1 MQILLHYL
9 NVNVEVEIVNFS
21 HYIWNHKGLWNEDI
35 SLQHQT
41 MQLSD
46 IFMLKFGFMEKRN
59 MITNKVVLNGH
70 IWILTIY
77 SGTPI

>member
-1 MQILLHYL
+1 M
-9 NVNVEVEIVNFS
+9 ESVNFS
-21 HYIWNHKGLWNEDI
+21 HSTWNHKGLWNEGI

-46 IFMLKFGFMEKRN
+46 IFMLKFGFMVKRN
-59 MITNKVVLNGH
+59 MITNQVVLSGH
-70 IWILTIY
+70 IWILSIY